1 MSKIGE
7 VYLVNDKFGD
17 VLTIEELS
25 DYLKIPKSTLYKLVR
40 EGKIPSQKI
49 GRHWR
54 FRKGAI
60 DHWLEETR
68 ASEPVSG
75 GDL

>member
-1 MSKIGE
+1 MDIKT
-7 VYLVNDKFGD
+7 GD
-17 VLTIEELS
+17 VLTIGELAI
-25 DYLKIPKSTLYKLVR
+25 YLKIPKSTLYKLVR

-60 DHWLEETR
+60 DHWL
-68 ASEPVSG
+68 SEMPANPPSSR
-75 GDL
+75 GDQ